1 MKKIGLTLMVLLALF
16 AGIAF
21 IGLMWWS
28 TTYNTLVQKQEAA
41 KQACGQVQNVYQ
53 RRADLIPNLVET
65 VKGYA
70 AHESETL
77 EAVTRARQQVTQ
89 INVGDLL
96 KDPDAQ
102 KRYLEAQGSLGSTLT
117 RLLAVQEKYPNLKA
131 DQNFLSLQAELAG
144 TENRI
149 SVERKRWQEA
159 TATYNVEVRGFWSG
173 MVASRRGFEVM
184 PYYEAQAGADTAPKV
199 SFTKK

>member
-1 MKKIGLTLMVLLALF
+1 MKKIGLTLLVLLGLF
-16 AGIAF
+16 AGLAF
-21 IGLMWWS
+21 MGLLWWS
-28 TTYNTLVQKQEAA
+28 TTYNGLVKEQEAA
-41 KQACGQVQNVYQ
+41 KRACGQVQNVYQ

-70 AHESETL
+70 AHESGTL

-102 KRYLEAQGSLGSTLT
+102 KRYLEAQGTLYNALT
-117 RLLAVQEKYPNLKA
+117 RLLAVQEAYPNLKA

-159 TATYNVEVRGFWSG
+159 TEAYNIEVRGYFSG
-173 MVASRRGFEVM
+173 FVASRSGFAVM
-184 PYYEAQAGADTAPKV
+184 PYYEAQAGAETAPKI
-199 SFTKK
+199 SFKNN